1 MDIAGTGDN
10 YGQFDDEYSEQE
22 LTDGEA
28 VLNWISS
35 RDRCDGSIGMI
46 GITWGGFN
54 ALQLAFR
61 RPSSLKAI
69 VTVASTTDCYAD
81 DIHYM
86 GGCLLSDDSNWG
98 ATMLAFSSCKQSAV
112 AQLPIRREPRS
123 RASPILRSG
132 FAAS

>member
-35 RDRCDGSIGMI
+35 QDRCDGSIGMI

-69 VTVASTTDCYAD
+69 VTVA
-81 DIHYM
+81 
-86 GGCLLSDDSNWG
+86 
-98 ATMLAFSSCKQSAV
+98 
-112 AQLPIRREPRS
+112 
-123 RASPILRSG
+123 
-132 FAAS
+132 